1 MRKNKRLR
9 SGLYQFFAITLGLF
23 VISPII
29 YALLIS
35 FMKPD
40 QILSVPPKFIPRTI
54 TFENYQKAIEYT
66 SIGRYMLNSLI
77 IASVSSVARIIT
89 ASMAAFA
96 FSFFQFKGKNII
108 FMMFLA
114 TLMIPIEVVLVTN
127 YRTVASLGLINTYLG
142 MMAVFMVSAVNIFLM
157 RQHFLTFSKSLKD
170 AASVDGCSNFR
181 FFAQILLPSS
191 TPIMTTVFISAFIG
205 TWNTYLWPLMVTN
218 DNNMR
223 TVQIGITMLNFPE
236 GSVHGSIMAASII
249 VLIPSIMVF
258 MIFQRKIMA
267 GMMSGAVK
275 G

>member
-1 MRKNKRLR
+1 MKRTR
-9 SGLYQFFAITLGLF
+9 GILYQVFAIVLGLI
-23 VISPII
+23 VIAPII
-29 YALLIS
+29 YAVFIS
-35 FMKPD
+35 LMTPG
-40 QILSVPPKFIPRTI
+40 QILSVPPKFIPTKI
-54 TFENYQKAIEYT
+54 TFENYRKAIEYT
-66 SIGRYMLNSLI
+66 SLGRYMLNSLI
-77 IASVSSVARIIT
+77 LAGFSSIARIVT

-96 FSFFQFKGKNII
+96 FAFFIFRGKNLL

-142 MMAVFMVSAVNIFLM
+142 MMTVFMVSAVNIFLM
-157 RQHFLTFSKSLKD
+157 RQHFLTFSRSLKD

-181 FFAQILLPSS
+181 FFLQILIPSS
-191 TPIMTTVFISAFIG
+191 TPIMTTVFISSFIG

-218 DNNMR
+218 DNDMR

-236 GSVHGSIMAASII
+236 GSVHGSIMAASVI
-249 VLIPSIMVF
+249 VLIPSIIVF